1 MSNQMR
7 LTVVRLKWSNLNMN
21 KLVLPSPRALIAE
34 FLGTFVFVF
43 VACGSVLTRN
53 IYEDF
58 GAVGVALATAV
69 VLTAVIFATVALS
82 GGHLNPAVTLAAWL
96 TQKVNTTTAV
106 LYILAQVVA
115 GFAAAFLLL
124 LIFGDQGSAFYL
136 GGPVLATDATVQS
149 ALILEAVLTATLV
162 FVFFATMVDKRGPV
176 SFGPIAIGLVFL
188 AAGIFAG
195 PIEGAALNP
204 VKVAPLIVSGHTESV
219 LVWVVGPLAG
229 ALFGLVY
236 EFLFLWQGKKK

>member
-1 MSNQMR
+1 MKI
-7 LTVVRLKWSNLNMN
+7 VF
-21 KLVLPSPRALIAE
+21 PSWRALAAE

-53 IYEDF
+53 IFEDF
-58 GAVGVALATAV
+58 GVVGVALATSV
-69 VLTAVIFATVALS
+69 VMSALVFATVALS

-96 TQKVNTTTAV
+96 SQKVSSTTAV
-106 LYILAQVVA
+106 MFITAQIVA
-115 GFAAAFLLL
+115 AFAAAFLLL
-124 LIFGDQGSAFYL
+124 FIFGGQGTAFYL
-136 GGPVLATDATVQS
+136 GGPVLSTDTTVQS
-149 ALILEAVLTATLV
+149 ALILEAVLTAVLV

-204 VKVAPLIVSGHTESV
+204 VKVAPLIVSGHMESM
-219 LVWVVGPLAG
+219 LVWVVGPLTG

-236 EFLFLWQGKKK
+236 ELLFLRQSKKK

>member
-1 MSNQMR
+1 MKISFPP
-7 LTVVRLKWSNLNMN
+7 W
-21 KLVLPSPRALIAE
+21 RALAAE

-58 GAVGVALATAV
+58 GVVGVALATSLI
-69 VLTAVIFATVALS
+69 LTSLIFATVAIS
-82 GGHLNPAVTLAAWL
+82 GAHLNPAVTLAAWL

-106 LYILAQVVA
+106 FYILVQAAA

-124 LIFGDQGSAFYL
+124 AIFGDRGMAFYL
-136 GGPVLATDATVQS
+136 GGPVLSADTTVQS
-149 ALILEAVLTATLV
+149 GLILEAVLTAVLV

-176 SFGPIAIGLVFL
+176 SFGPIAIGLVLL
-188 AAGIFAG
+188 AAIIFAG

-204 VKVAPLIVSGHTESV
+204 VKIAPLIVSGHTESL
-219 LVWVVGPLAG
+219 LVWVVGPLTG
-229 ALFGLVY
+229 SLFGVAY
-236 EFLFLWQGKKK
+236 DFLFLRQNKKK